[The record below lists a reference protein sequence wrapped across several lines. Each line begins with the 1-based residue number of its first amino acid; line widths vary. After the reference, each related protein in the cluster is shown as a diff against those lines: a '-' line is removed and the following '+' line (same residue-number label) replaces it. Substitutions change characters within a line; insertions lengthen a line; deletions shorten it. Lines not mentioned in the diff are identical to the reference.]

1 MFPVRIG
8 HAASV
13 MDAVRREALTPPPL
27 PFPWGRALP
36 GFVASVFGCLAILVM
51 VVASGMSGS
60 AESSLTAQVEAAL
73 KSEVGTIALA
83 LLAAFGSALLSV
95 RLCRFFG
102 RW

>member
-1 MFPVRIG
+1 
-8 HAASV
+8 
-13 MDAVRREALTPPPL
+13 
-27 PFPWGRALP
+27 
-36 GFVASVFGCLAILVM
+36 M

-60 AESSLTAQVEAAL
+60 AEASLTAKVEAAL

-83 LLAAFGSALLSV
+83 LLTAFGAALLSV